1 MTHKK
6 EFCIGV
12 LKETKTP
19 PDRRVLFTPRVAK
32 LFTEEYPDYKLLIQS
47 SDLRCF
53 KDEEYSKLGINVV
66 KDISQCDVL
75 LGVKEVHIPELLPN
89 KQYHFFSHTHKKQS
103 YNRPLLQQMVKDKIT
118 MVDHECLTYP
128 NGARVVAFGRWA
140 GIVGAYNGL
149 IALGKRTGSFE
160 LKRAKDCF
168 DLNDM
173 LKEVEKVE
181 LPKNCKILITGM
193 GRVAGGAIETLA
205 PLGIKNVKSRDF
217 LAKEFDEPVI
227 CQIDADEY
235 VEHKN
240 GTWISFPHFFN
251 NPKEYKSIF
260 KAYSKAADLWIPCH
274 FWDQNSP
281 KFLAS
286 EDYLENDFRIKII
299 ADVSCDIAD
308 PIPSTVRASTIAEP
322 FYGYDPKT
330 GKESEAFDND
340 NVTVM
345 AVDNLPGELPRDAS
359 EDFSQVFL
367 EEIMPSII
375 GDDDKEIIKRATICT
390 NGKLTSEFAYLQNFL
405 EGKE

>member
-1 MTHKK
+1 MTDKHS
-6 EFCIGV
+6 CIGV

-19 PDRRVLFTPRVAK
+19 PDRRVLLTPRIAK
-32 LFTEEYPDYKLLIQS
+32 LFTEKYPNIKLLIQS

-53 KDEEYSKLGINVV
+53 KDEEYTSLGLDVV
-66 KDISQCDVL
+66 NDISKCDVL
-75 LGVKEVHIPELLPN
+75 LGVKEVDIPKLIPD

-103 YNRPLLQQMVKDKIT
+103 YNRPLLQNMVKNRIT

-149 IALGKRTGSFE
+149 IALGKRLGTFE

-173 LKEVEKVE
+173 LKEVKKVK
-181 LPKNCKILITGM
+181 LPKNYKILITGM

-205 PLGIKNVKSRDF
+205 PLKIKKVKSVDF
-217 LAKEFDEPVI
+217 LTREFDEPVL

-235 VEHKN
+235 VEHQD

-260 KAYSKAADLWIPCH
+260 KPYTKASDLWIPCH

-281 KFLAS
+281 KFLAHQ
-286 EDYLENDFRIKII
+286 DYLEKDFRIKII

-308 PIPSTVRASTIAEP
+308 PIPSTLRASTIADP
-322 FYGYDPKT
+322 FYGYNPNT
-330 GKESEAFDND
+330 QKESEAFDN
-340 NVTVM
+340 NNITVM

-367 EEIMPSII
+367 EEVIPSII
-375 GDDDKEIIKRATICT
+375 EEDDKEIIKRATICS
-390 NGKLTSEFAYLQNFL
+390 NGKLTKEYEYLQDFL